1 MVLDCLNPAPDFIP
15 QLFLDQNINLFRA
28 NIQTDVGQIPLQF
41 FSDLFPTDIN
51 EGRQMG
57 QRDGLAAVLVGS
69 HLCDNLGCN
78 VASCRE
84 SVRSLNQSAADDGSV
99 LKHVLQIDQVAVV
112 HMLSEVVRIME
123 VEDALFMGLHN
134 IGRKKQTLC
143 DVPRNLTGHV
153 VSLGRVH
160 HRVLVGVFLLYF
172 LITTLDETENLLV
185 SGVGAANQ
193 GTCVAVG
200 DIALRHIECTMF
212 HNLTLDK
219 ILNLLHRRSVAHSL
233 AGFGDGLRDF
243 LNLRSRHAAGF
254 RDTVVRLRNRISDFF
269 CLEDDLS
276 AISFDDGHVTIPL
289 WKI

>member
-1 MVLDCLNPAPDFIP
+1 MRP
-15 QLFLDQNINLFRA
+15 
-28 NIQTDVGQIPLQF
+28 
-41 FSDLFPTDIN
+41 
-51 EGRQMG
+51 
-57 QRDGLAAVLVGS
+57 
-69 HLCDNLGCN
+69 
-78 VASCRE
+78 
-84 SVRSLNQSAADDGSV
+84 LNQSAADDGPV
-99 LKHVLQIDQVAVV
+99 LEHVFQIDQIAVM
-112 HMLSEVVRIME
+112 HMLSEVVRIVE
-123 VEDALFMGLHN
+123 VDDALLVSLHN

-172 LITTLDETENLLV
+172 LITTLDETENLLI
-185 SGVGAANQ
+185 SRIGAADQ
-193 GTCVAVG
+193 GACVAVG
-200 DIALRHIECTMF
+200 DVALRHIECAVL

-269 CLEDDLS
+269 GLEDNLS
-276 AISFDDGHVTIPL
+276 AVSFDDGHVAIPL
-289 WKI
+289 WKNIILE